1 MFKVRTKKG
10 PVLKKLRY
18 YGGEFEIGSK
28 TRIEI
33 LPDEEFFRSFRW
45 KTIEVETYYD
55 PSYQFETIE
64 ERVKAE
70 SLQDHENK
78 YWAEKDLHCKIV
90 KSLNENGLNHELADN
105 LYIIVSHSRTLE
117 THKRYDTLKNEA
129 IQTRSLKE
137 ALEKIVNDVYC
148 VKSIS
153 FEISD
158 KTLFPKDDEKKIVS
172 VVRIDD
178 EFVLWYFLNELVRIS
193 FEKNEGIA
201 KYIDPVRLSFTD
213 FNRIE
218 QNNFNEF
225 KLLFMADKILRENA
239 NELTGFERNLLLAKL
254 FDTVNFFSELKS
266 RTKDHKVLSTSEDDL
281 ERIANVIATRLT
293 RGRAKFLETSKNNS
307 Q

>member
-10 PVLKKLRY
+10 PVLKKLSY

-45 KTIEVETYYD
+45 KTIEVETHYN

-117 THKRYDTLKNEA
+117 THKRYDTLRNEA

-137 ALEKIVNDVYC
+137 ALEKIQANVYS
-148 VKSIS
+148 VKSIT
-153 FEISD
+153 FEIDD
-158 KTLFPKDDEKKIVS
+158 KAVYPKDGTHRFISEIK
-172 VVRIDD
+172 IDD
-178 EFVLWYFLNELVRIS
+178 EFVLVHFLNELVRKGPAPDS
-193 FEKNEGIA
+193 GIL
-201 KYIDPVRLSFTD
+201 KYFDPVRLSYTD
-213 FNRIE
+213 FSRIE
-218 QNNFNEF
+218 QSNFNEF
-225 KLLFMADKILRENA
+225 KLLFMADELLRENA
-239 NELTGFERNLLLAKL
+239 NELTGFQRNLLLAKL
-254 FDTVNFFSELKS
+254 FDAVNFFNELKS
-266 RTKDHKVLSTSEDDL
+266 RTKDDMVLSTSDDNL
-281 ERIANVIATRLT
+281 ERIAKVVATRLS